1 VRAGR
6 GSSIGSTLLAATL
19 LAVGLVLGPVGTAPA
34 LAADDGLAVV
44 TKATYTL
51 APKDGVVH
59 VVVTV
64 KATNTKPNLVE
75 QTSIGPLTTRY
86 FFEKAR
92 LVVQSEATKI
102 RASAGWVR
110 LAVTPHEAGN
120 YKVVDVA
127 FRSDLFYKQSTAF
140 RLDFDLPGGAPRS
153 EGDIRVGSA
162 FATFYVWAFGDR
174 GDVAVNVPAG
184 FTVTSTGSPL
194 KTAVVRG
201 TTILTAAGVTDI
213 TNWYVVVVADRHEAL
228 TQERLDLAGGEHLIV
243 RAWPEDKEWQK
254 RVGDLLR
261 TGLPTLVDLVGLDWP
276 VTGDI
281 EVAEVHTPL
290 LEGYAGIFH
299 VGEDRI
305 EISEDLDEL
314 TIIHEASHAWFNS
327 GLFIGRWIDEG
338 FADEYASLV
347 LDQVSSDTFKPDPV
361 QPAGPGNVRLN
372 EWVHPGRIADE
383 ATNLTEQYGYDASW
397 TVVRALVDEIGVAR
411 MRDVIAAAA
420 DERIPYAGA
429 GTPERLT
436 GAADWRRFLDLLEQ
450 VGGSNKA
457 TDLFDTWVVLDKEK
471 PLLAQRTDART
482 AYAALVEAGAGWQPG
497 IAVRRPLADWD
508 FAAAR
513 TRIEA
518 TLAILETRDQIATLA
533 SEVGATPPAT
543 LRSAYEAATDLA
555 PVKALAD
562 AQLAA
567 AEALATT
574 KTRIDGT
581 RDLPTA
587 VGLIGS
593 DPSAELAAAVTAFG
607 TGDTAGVTTAA
618 SHADALLAA
627 APDVGRTRL
636 LTGGGLLVGGA
647 LLGGASVAF
656 YRRRRPVHLGP
667 PVPAVESDVAVP
679 TVVADQS
686 SVSDGGP
693 AETAL
698 TPAPKPTL
706 LRPREPWVVTPPPAP
721 KFPRPQVDSS
731 SVARSSPDGGA
742 GTAGSTPTTP
752 APITRL
758 RRPQSP
764 WVATPPPEPRF
775 HGPESLT
782 EVPPVAPPEPAAERE
797 SVAKPNAATE
807 SQSGVK
813 PKSASVKPKS
823 ASVKPKSASAKPT
836 SGAKPKSV
844 AKSKSAAKPNA
855 NAKPK
860 SVAKPNANA
869 KPKSVA
875 KPKSAPSQPKKAVP
889 DTGDPYATL
898 GAPPADAAGQEPAA
912 PGGEEEP

>member
-1 VRAGR
+1 VRTAR

-19 LAVGLVLGPVGTAPA
+19 LAVGVVLGPVGTAPA
-34 LAADDGLAVV
+34 LAADDGLAIV
-44 TKATYTL
+44 TKAAYTL

-75 QTSIGPLTTRY
+75 QTPNGTLTTRY
-86 FFEKAR
+86 FYEKAS
-92 LVVQSEATKI
+92 LVVQREATKI
-102 RASAGWVR
+102 RASAGGVR

-120 YKVVDVA
+120 YKVVDVG

-213 TNWYVVVVADRHEAL
+213 TNWYAVVVADRHAAL

-261 TGLPTLVDLVGLDWP
+261 TGLPALVDLVGLDWP

-347 LDQVSSDTFKPDPV
+347 LDQVSSGTFKPDPV

-397 TVVRALVDEIGVAR
+397 TVIRTLVDEIGVAR
-411 MRDVIAAAA
+411 MRDVLAAAA

-450 VGGSNKA
+450 VGGSTKA
-457 TDLFDTWVVLDKEK
+457 TDLFDNWVVLDKEK
-471 PLLAQRTDART
+471 PLLAERTDART

-518 TLAILETRDQIATLA
+518 ALAILETRDQIATLA
-533 SEVGATPPAT
+533 NDVGATPPAT

-567 AEALATT
+567 VESLAAT

-593 DPSAELAAAVTAFG
+593 DPSAELAAAVAAFG
-607 TGDTAGVTTAA
+607 MGDTTGVSTAA
-618 SHADALLAA
+618 SRADALLAA
-627 APDVGRTRL
+627 APDVGRTRV

-667 PVPAVESDVAVP
+667 PVPEVESDVGVSTAAAEP
-679 TVVADQS
+679 T
-686 SVSDGGP
+686 SVSEGGP
-693 AETAL
+693 AETTL
-698 TPAPKPTL
+698 TPAPKATL

-721 KFPRPQVDSS
+721 KFPRPQVGSS
-731 SVARSSPDGGA
+731 SVAQSNPVGDA
-742 GTAGSTPTTP
+742 GPAGSTPTTP
-752 APITRL
+752 APITTL
-758 RRPQSP
+758 RRPRSP
-764 WVATPPPEPRF
+764 WVVTPPPEPRF
-775 HGPESLT
+775 HGPESLA
-782 EVPPVAPPEPAAERE
+782 ELPPVAPSKPAAERQSITKAKSPTGKPT
-797 SVAKPNAATE
+797 SVAKPRAASE
-807 SQSGVK
+807 SLSVAK
-813 PKSASVKPKS
+813 PKAAAESRSGA
-823 ASVKPKSASAKPT
+823 KPKSASAKPT
-836 SGAKPKSV
+836 SGAESESSAKPTSG
-844 AKSKSAAKPNA
+844 AKS
-855 NAKPK
+855 
-860 SVAKPNANA
+860 
-869 KPKSVA
+869 
-875 KPKSAPSQPKKAVP
+875 
-889 DTGDPYATL
+889 
-898 GAPPADAAGQEPAA
+898 
-912 PGGEEEP
+912 